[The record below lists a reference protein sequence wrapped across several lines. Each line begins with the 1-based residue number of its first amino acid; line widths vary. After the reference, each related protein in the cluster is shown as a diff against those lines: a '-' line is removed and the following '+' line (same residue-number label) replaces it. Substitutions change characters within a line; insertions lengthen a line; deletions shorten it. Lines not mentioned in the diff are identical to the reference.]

1 MPVTVCP
8 APRPC
13 GRCPGCVGGVQV
25 PRGGTRGRAM
35 PGRLTVGESGVF
47 LACFLFHDLTRGMK
61 EGQLLT
67 IRLRA
72 SAVEPDALLED
83 QH

>member
-1 MPVTVCP
+1 
-8 APRPC
+8 
-13 GRCPGCVGGVQV
+13 
-25 PRGGTRGRAM
+25 M